1 MSKLEELI
9 ARLCPDGVEYKEI
22 KTISKVL
29 RGKRLTKNQLL
40 DNGKYPVYH
49 GGLEPLGFY
58 NESNRSA
65 NTVMIINVGAS
76 AGTVGFCDTD
86 FWSSD
91 GCFCLEHSISCIDKY
106 LYYFLT
112 TIENT
117 IKSRVRHAGI
127 PTLDAQ
133 IIDKIKVPVPPLD
146 VQREIVHIL
155 DSYTA
160 SNKELKEQLDKELAA
175 RQRQYEW
182 YRDMLLTFDDV
193 HARGTNVECLEYQ
206 YVPLGSISTIAR
218 GASPRPI
225 KNFITDSLEGVNWI
239 KIGDVKAGSK
249 YITETAERITRE
261 GAKKSRLVKKGDF
274 VLSNSMS
281 FGRPYIMKIDGCI
294 HDGWLS
300 ISDFSHYFL
309 PDFLYHL
316 LNSDIYQSIMRQK
329 ASFGGAVQN
338 LNSDIIK
345 GMLVPLVPL
354 SEQQRIVDILDRFDA
369 LCNDITSGLPA
380 EIEARKKQYEYYRD
394 KLLTFKELKK
404 EA

>member
-9 ARLCPDGVEYKEI
+9 ARLCPDGVEHKEI

-133 IIDKIKVPVPPLD
+133 IIDKIKVPVPPLE

-160 SNKELKEQLDKELAA
+160 SNNELKEQLDKELAA
-175 RQRQYEW
+175 R
-182 YRDMLLTFDDV
+182 L
-193 HARGTNVECLEYQ
+193 
-206 YVPLGSISTIAR
+206 
-218 GASPRPI
+218 
-225 KNFITDSLEGVNWI
+225 
-239 KIGDVKAGSK
+239 
-249 YITETAERITRE
+249 
-261 GAKKSRLVKKGDF
+261 
-274 VLSNSMS
+274 
-281 FGRPYIMKIDGCI
+281 
-294 HDGWLS
+294 
-300 ISDFSHYFL
+300 
-309 PDFLYHL
+309 
-316 LNSDIYQSIMRQK
+316 
-329 ASFGGAVQN
+329 
-338 LNSDIIK
+338 
-345 GMLVPLVPL
+345 
-354 SEQQRIVDILDRFDA
+354 
-369 LCNDITSGLPA
+369 
-380 EIEARKKQYEYYRD
+380 KQYEFYRD
-394 KLLTFKELKK
+394 ALLTFKNIDDTILNERTN
-404 EA
+404 ERTRA

>member
-133 IIDKIKVPVPPLD
+133 IIDKIKVPVPPLE

-155 DSYTA
+155 DSFTFLSA
-160 SNKELKEQLDKELAA
+160 ELAAELAA
-175 RQRQYEW
+175 RQ
-182 YRDMLLTFDDV
+182 
-193 HARGTNVECLEYQ
+193 
-206 YVPLGSISTIAR
+206 
-218 GASPRPI
+218 
-225 KNFITDSLEGVNWI
+225 
-239 KIGDVKAGSK
+239 
-249 YITETAERITRE
+249 
-261 GAKKSRLVKKGDF
+261 
-274 VLSNSMS
+274 
-281 FGRPYIMKIDGCI
+281 
-294 HDGWLS
+294 
-300 ISDFSHYFL
+300 
-309 PDFLYHL
+309 
-316 LNSDIYQSIMRQK
+316 
-329 ASFGGAVQN
+329 
-338 LNSDIIK
+338 
-345 GMLVPLVPL
+345 
-354 SEQQRIVDILDRFDA
+354 
-369 LCNDITSGLPA
+369 
-380 EIEARKKQYEYYRD
+380 KQYEFYRD
-394 KLLTFKELKK
+394 ALLTFKNIDDTILNERTN
-404 EA
+404 ERTRA